1 MDLHPLRAICPYDGF
16 VFHRLSA
23 LASCDAN
30 YCSHPT
36 AHLPL
41 STISRHIHSAHC
53 AATAPRRTH
62 TPPAYLSAHTHP
74 SAPLHLHALP
84 VRTHPS
90 ALTPRRTH
98 PRCIYLPPT
107 PYPQALGANPGG
119 KSNEKFS
126 PIKFLPTNF
135 RNLHNYAKNMKNSR
149 KIC

>member
-16 VFHRLSA
+16 VSHRLSA

-41 STISRHIHSAHC
+41 STISRHIH
-53 AATAPRRTH
+53 TPAPPCISMRSRCVH
-62 TPPAYLSAHTHP
+62 TPAYPHP
-74 SAPLHLHALP
+74 G
-84 VRTHPS
+84 

-98 PRCIYLPPT
+98 T
-107 PYPQALGANPGG
+107 PVHILTPCAPHTPSPYSQALGANPGG